1 MRHFCKN
8 CLCRMEL
15 QWIYKYGKG
24 ECIIDKKKNSSSG
37 DGRQDNFIMAGSK
50 IFTMEAFCQTVR
62 AVMQK
67 AYPECKVEIQN
78 IREKDGA
85 CHNRLNITCEGFAT
99 GTVIQLGSFYRE
111 FLKGYR
117 MTDLVLKIAA
127 AYEDSRIYDDFPLES
142 IHDYGKVKSRICYAL
157 INRKEN
163 YPMLQETPH
172 IRFLD
177 LAIIFYIP
185 LSITRDRIDRIIIK
199 KTMMEGW
206 GITNPNELYKA
217 AHKNTCRILRG
228 RIDTIDNV
236 IKEMGQVTDGT
247 GLMNFGETEDID
259 AAPDGNNPL
268 FVATNSHTLYGAAVI
283 LYDRLLKSFADL
295 IGDDL
300 IILPS
305 SVHECMIVPASDTVD
320 IGAFRET
327 DFLRKIVADF
337 NREMHAEEVLSDNI
351 YRYDRN
357 KDQITI
363 IR

>member
-1 MRHFCKN
+1 
-8 CLCRMEL
+8 
-15 QWIYKYGKG
+15 
-24 ECIIDKKKNSSSG
+24 
-37 DGRQDNFIMAGSK
+37 
-50 IFTMEAFCQTVR
+50 
-62 AVMQK
+62 
-67 AYPECKVEIQN
+67 
-78 IREKDGA
+78 
-85 CHNRLNITCEGFAT
+85 
-99 GTVIQLGSFYRE
+99 
-111 FLKGYR
+111 
-117 MTDLVLKIAA
+117 
-127 AYEDSRIYDDFPLES
+127 
-142 IHDYGKVKSRICYAL
+142 
-157 INRKEN
+157 
-163 YPMLQETPH
+163 MLQETPH

-199 KTMMEGW
+199 KTIMEGW
-206 GITNPNELYKA
+206 GITNPNEWYKA

-320 IGAFRET
+320 LGAFRET